1 MDLSFRFDRDV
12 AVMTAIP
19 TELAVLMV
27 GVAVRQAAS
36 PTAQLQASLDRTRP
50 ADGLMTPAHGAFSR
64 AAEIALNGGAG
75 PFPHPATQQGMFLG
89 GRPSG
94 ENVPRTFSSSGEGA
108 RAGTDSADTALTG
121 WQEQ

>member
-1 MDLSFRFDRDV
+1 VDLSFRFDRDV

-27 GVAVRQAAS
+27 GIAARQAAS
-36 PTAQLQASLDRTRP
+36 PTAQLQASLDRSEP
-50 ADGLMTPAHGAFSR
+50 AGGLLTPAHGAFNRVTEVVLS
-64 AAEIALNGGAG
+64 GGTG
-75 PFPHPATQQGMFLG
+75 PLPHPATQRQDHMG

-94 ENVPRTFSSSGEGA
+94 ENVPRTFSSPGERE
-108 RAGTDSADTALTG
+108 RAGAASPNAALTG

>member
-1 MDLSFRFDRDV
+1 MDLSFRFDRDI

-36 PTAQLQASLDRTRP
+36 PTAQLQALLSRTTA
-50 ADGLMTPAHGAFSR
+50 ADALLAPAHGAFNH
-64 AAEIALNGGAG
+64 AAEALLNGGA
-75 PFPHPATQQGMFLG
+75 A
-89 GRPSG
+89 SK
-94 ENVPRTFSSSGEGA
+94 A
-108 RAGTDSADTALTG
+108 ALTG